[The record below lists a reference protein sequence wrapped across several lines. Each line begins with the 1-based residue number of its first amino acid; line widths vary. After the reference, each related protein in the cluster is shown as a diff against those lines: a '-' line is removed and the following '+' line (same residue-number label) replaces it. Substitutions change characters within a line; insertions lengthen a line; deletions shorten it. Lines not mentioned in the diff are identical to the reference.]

1 MAMDRKI
8 KKKVWTAKRIFT
20 ILGITGVV
28 ALIAYVFIFADKS
41 SKLNV
46 ELDKINVAEVTEGAF
61 QEFIP
66 VEGTVNPKTT
76 IYLDAIV
83 GGNVAEKFLDGGVE
97 VEEGDTILRLEN
109 NSLQMQYVQEQT
121 QTNRLRN
128 DIENTNLS
136 LQQRLFQSKSA
147 IINLDFDIDQ
157 AKDAYTRNKQLWE
170 DKVISEQEYLNSK
183 RMYDRLMARRVNEI
197 ESAKFDSITAVNT
210 IAQNQERLANSNVS
224 LKMVEN
230 NLNNLWVTAR
240 ITGLLST
247 VNPEIGQTVSPGQN
261 IAQIDD
267 LDGFKIVA
275 RVDQHYLDRVYLG
288 LKGNFDFGGS
298 NYGLVIRK
306 IFPEINSGQFNV
318 EMMFEGEVP
327 ENIRRGQT
335 VPIKLQL
342 SEERKAV
349 MIPRGAFFQTTGGN
363 WIFVVD
369 PSGEFAVR
377 RKIKIGNQNL
387 RQYEVL
393 EGLDV
398 GERVITSSYDGYE
411 DKDKLIIKK

>member
-210 IAQNQERLANSNVS
+210 IAQNRERLANSNVS

>member
-369 PSGEFAVR
+369 PSGEFAVK

>member
-97 VEEGDTILRLEN
+97 VEEGDTILKLEN
-109 NSLQMQYVQEQT
+109 DNLEMNYIREQT
-121 QTNRLRN
+121 QANLLRN

-136 LQQRLFQSKSA
+136 LRQRLFQSKSS
-147 IINLDFDIDQ
+147 IINLDFDIDE
-157 AKDAYTRNKQLWE
+157 ARDAYERNQQLWA
-170 DKVISEQEYLNSK
+170 DKVISEQEFLNSK
-183 RMYDRLMARRVNEI
+183 RLYDRLVARRVNEI
-197 ESAKFDSITAVNT
+197 ESARFDSLNAVT
-210 IAQNQERLANSNVS
+210 STKQNEERLESTKES
-224 LKMVEN
+224 LEIVKG
-230 NLNNLWVTAR
+230 NLNNLWVTAK
-240 ITGLLST
+240 ISGLLST
-247 VNPEIGQTVSPGQN
+247 VNFEVGQNVSPGVT

>member
-1 MAMDRKI
+1 MDRKI

>member
-28 ALIAYVFIFADKS
+28 ALIAYVFFFADKS

-46 ELDKINVAEVTEGAF
+46 ELDKINVATVTEGAF
-61 QEFIP
+61 EEYIP

-97 VEEGDTILRLEN
+97 VEEGDTILKLEN
-109 NSLQMQYVQEQT
+109 DNLEMNYIREQT
-121 QTNRLRN
+121 QANLLRN

-136 LQQRLFQSKSA
+136 LRQRLFQSTSA
-147 IINLDFDIDQ
+147 IINLDFDIDE
-157 AKDAYTRNKQLWE
+157 AKDAYERNQQLWD
-170 DKVISEQEYLNSK
+170 DKVISEQEFLNSK
-183 RMYDRLMARRVNEI
+183 RRYDRLVARRVNEI
-197 ESAKFDSITAVNT
+197 ESARFDSLNAVSST
-210 IAQNQERLANSNVS
+210 KQNEERLESTKES
-224 LKMVEN
+224 LEIVKG
-230 NLNNLWVTAR
+230 NLNNLWVTAK
-240 ITGLLST
+240 ISGLLST
-247 VNPEIGQTVSPGQN
+247 VNFEVGQNVSPGVT

-275 RVDQHYLDRVYLG
+275 RVDQHYLDRVYMG
-288 LKGNFDFGGS
+288 LRGNFDFGGS
-298 NYGLVIRK
+298 NYSLVIRK
-306 IFPEINSGQFNV
+306 IFPEINNGQFNV
-318 EMMFEGEVP
+318 EMMFEGEAP

-342 SEERKAV
+342 SEERQAI

-369 PSGEFAVR
+369 ASGDFAER
-377 RKIKIGNQNL
+377 RKISIGNQNT

-393 EGLDV
+393 EGLKP
-398 GERVITSSYDGYE
+398 GEQVITSSYDGYE
-411 DKDKLIIKK
+411 DKDKLVIKK

>member
-1 MAMDRKI
+1 MDRKI

-210 IAQNQERLANSNVS
+210 IAQNRERLANSNVS

>member
-1 MAMDRKI
+1 MDRKI

-20 ILGITGVV
+20 ILGVTGVV
-28 ALIAYVFIFADKS
+28 ALIAYVFFFADKS

-46 ELDKINVAEVTEGAF
+46 ELDKINVAGVTEGAF

-83 GGNVAEKFLDGGVE
+83 GGNVEEKFLDGGVE
-97 VEEGDTILRLEN
+97 VEEGDTILKLVN
-109 NSLQMQYVQEQT
+109 DNLQMNYIREQT
-121 QTNRLRN
+121 QANLLRN
-128 DIENTNLS
+128 DIENTNLN
-136 LQQRLFQSKSA
+136 LRQRLFQSKSN
-147 IINLDFDIDQ
+147 IINLDFDIEQ
-157 AKDAYTRNKQLWE
+157 AKDAYARNKQLWE
-170 DKVISEQEYLNSK
+170 DKVISEKEYFDSK
-183 RMYDRLMARRVNEI
+183 RAYEKLEARRVNEI
-197 ESAKFDSITAVNT
+197 ESMKFDSLNAVT
-210 IAQNQERLANSNVS
+210 STKQNEERLESTKES
-224 LKMVEN
+224 LEIVKG
-230 NLNNLWVTAR
+230 NLSNLWVTAR
-240 ITGLLST
+240 ISGLLST
-247 VNPEIGQTVSPGQN
+247 VNFEVGQNVSPGVT

-288 LKGNFDFGGS
+288 LRGNFDFGGS

-318 EMMFEGEVP
+318 EMMFEGEAP

-342 SEERKAV
+342 SEERQAI

-369 PSGEFAVR
+369 ASGEFAER
-377 RKIKIGNQNL
+377 RSISIGNQNT

-393 EGLDV
+393 EGLKP
-398 GERVITSSYDGYE
+398 GEQVITSSYDGYE
-411 DKDKLIIKK
+411 DKDKLVIKK

>member
-1 MAMDRKI
+1 MDRKI

-97 VEEGDTILRLEN
+97 VEEGDTILKLEN
-109 NSLQMQYVQEQT
+109 DNLEMNYIREQT
-121 QTNRLRN
+121 QANLLRN

-136 LQQRLFQSKSA
+136 LRQRLFQSKSS
-147 IINLDFDIDQ
+147 IINLDFDIDE
-157 AKDAYTRNKQLWE
+157 ARDAYERNQQLWS
-170 DKVISEQEYLNSK
+170 DKVISEQEFLNSK
-183 RMYDRLMARRVNEI
+183 RLYDRLVARRVNEI
-197 ESAKFDSITAVNT
+197 ESARFDSLNAVT
-210 IAQNQERLANSNVS
+210 STKQNEERLESTKES
-224 LKMVEN
+224 LEIVKG
-230 NLNNLWVTAR
+230 NLNNLWVTAK
-240 ITGLLST
+240 ISGLLST
-247 VNPEIGQTVSPGQN
+247 VNFEVGQNVSPGVT

-275 RVDQHYLDRVYLG
+275 GVDQHYLDRVYLG
-288 LKGNFDFGGS
+288 LRGNFDFGGS

-306 IFPEINSGQFNV
+306 IFPEINSGQFKV
-318 EMMFEGEVP
+318 EMMFEGEIP

-335 VPIKLQL
+335 VPVKLQL
-342 SEERKAV
+342 SEERQAV

-377 RKIKIGNQNL
+377 RKIRIGNQNL

>member
-97 VEEGDTILRLEN
+97 VEEGDTILKLEN
-109 NSLQMQYVQEQT
+109 DNLEMNYIREQT
-121 QTNRLRN
+121 QANLLRN

-136 LQQRLFQSKSA
+136 LRQRLFQSKSS
-147 IINLDFDIDQ
+147 IINLDFDIDE
-157 AKDAYTRNKQLWE
+157 ARDAYERNQQLWS
-170 DKVISEQEYLNSK
+170 DKVISEQEFLNSK
-183 RMYDRLMARRVNEI
+183 RLYDRLVARRVNEI
-197 ESAKFDSITAVNT
+197 ESARFDSLNAVT
-210 IAQNQERLANSNVS
+210 STKQNEERLESTKES
-224 LKMVEN
+224 LEIVKG
-230 NLNNLWVTAR
+230 NLNNLWVTAK
-240 ITGLLST
+240 ISGLLST
-247 VNPEIGQTVSPGQN
+247 VNFEVGQNVSPGVT

-275 RVDQHYLDRVYLG
+275 GVDQHYLDRVYLG
-288 LKGNFDFGGS
+288 LRGNFDFGGS

-306 IFPEINSGQFNV
+306 IFPEINSGQFKV
-318 EMMFEGEVP
+318 EMMFEGEIP

-335 VPIKLQL
+335 VPVKLQL
-342 SEERKAV
+342 SEERQAV

-377 RKIKIGNQNL
+377 RKIRIGNQNL

>member
-1 MAMDRKI
+1 MDRKI

-28 ALIAYVFIFADKS
+28 ALIAYVFFFADKS

-46 ELDKINVAEVTEGAF
+46 ELDKINVAAVTEGAF

-76 IYLDAIV
+76 IYVGALV
-83 GGNVAEKFLDGGVE
+83 GGNVEEKFLDGGVE
-97 VEEGDTILRLEN
+97 VEKGDTILKLEN
-109 NSLQMQYVQEQT
+109 NNLQMQYVQEQT

-210 IAQNQERLANSNVS
+210 IAQNQERLGTSNVS

-247 VNPEIGQTVSPGQN
+247 VNPEVGQTVSPGQN

-288 LKGNFDFGGS
+288 LRGNFDFGGS

-318 EMMFEGEVP
+318 EMMFEGEAP

-342 SEERKAV
+342 SEERQAI

-369 PSGEFAVR
+369 ASGEFAER
-377 RKIKIGNQNL
+377 RKISIGNQNT

-393 EGLDV
+393 EGLKP
-398 GERVITSSYDGYE
+398 GEQVITSSYDGYE